1 MRVPDRWFQ
10 AVISMAL
17 ACGTGLQCVGQ
28 ARQEGKEAFA
38 NPATAFRAVEGFQ
51 SSLSFKTKA
60 GMTRVLKLG
69 LHTWS
74 IDGASARQSIRVT
87 DFTLFH
93 VRGGAIRVFSDG
105 KEDTKTTDM
114 YWTLPAGATLTFQ
127 VKGETAL
134 LDAMTVSPK

>member
-1 MRVPDRWFQ
+1 MRVSDRWFL
-10 AVISMAL
+10 AIISVAL
-17 ACGTGLQCVGQ
+17 VCGAGLQGFGQ
-28 ARQEGKEAFA
+28 AQQEGKEAFA

-60 GMTRVLKLG
+60 GMTKTLNVR

-74 IDGASARQSIRVT
+74 IDGASGRQSIRVT

-105 KEDTKTTDM
+105 KEETKTTDM
-114 YWTLPAGATLTFQ
+114 YWTLPAGATLTLR